1 MPMNATADSVRA
13 QILAILGAWG
23 MPADMAETT
32 AEVMVETDLMGVD
45 SHGIS
50 MVMMYDGMRRDGQL
64 SLDARPKIE
73 RDAGAV
79 VLMDGCASLGHYVS
93 FCAMKLAI
101 EKARAFGI
109 GVVAVRNSHHF
120 GAAGYY
126 ARLASDAGMI
136 GLVTSAARNLLM
148 VPTRAAEPMLG
159 TNPIAFAAPAA
170 TQRPFVLD
178 MATTT
183 VAGNKVKVYHLK
195 DKPLPEG
202 WVLDEKGVPV
212 TDPHAGYDRLFN
224 ARGGGI
230 TPLGG
235 TAEMGSH
242 KGYGLAMMA
251 HILSGTL
258 AGAAFP
264 AIHKPKRKKGQP
276 DDIGHFFLALNP
288 GAVRGPGEFEAQLD
302 AELAALRGTKPA
314 DPAKPV
320 LIPGDPEDQERARR
334 LEAGIPIP
342 DSLSQHVRDV
352 AAGCGV
358 EFLLRDAG

>member
-13 QILAILGAWG
+13 QILAILAAWG

-64 SLDARPKIE
+64 DLEARPRIE

-79 VLMDGCASLGHYVS
+79 VLMDGGASLGHYVS

-148 VPTRAAEPMLG
+148 VPTHAAEPMLG
-159 TNPIAFAAPAA
+159 TNPIAFAAPADK
-170 TQRPFVLD
+170 QRPFMLD

-183 VAGNKVKVYHLK
+183 VAGNKVKVHHLK

-235 TAEMGSH
+235 TAAMGSH

-251 HILSGTL
+251 HILAGTL
-258 AGAAFP
+258 PGAAFP
-264 AIHKPKRKKGQP
+264 AIHKPKRRKGQP
-276 DDIGHFFLALNP
+276 DDIGHFFLALSP
-288 GAVRGPGEFEAQLD
+288 GAVRAPGEFEAQLD
-302 AELAALRGTKPA
+302 EELAALRATKPA
-314 DPAKPV
+314 DPAQPV
-320 LIPGDPEDQERARR
+320 LIPGDPEDRERARR
-334 LEAGIPIP
+334 LDAGIPIP
-342 DSLSQHVRDV
+342 DSLAKLVRDV
-352 AAGCGV
+352 AAGCGAG
-358 EFLLRDAG
+358 FLLKDA

>member
-13 QILAILGAWG
+13 QILAILHAWG

-64 SLDARPKIE
+64 SLDARPQIE

-79 VLMDGCASLGHYVS
+79 VLMDGGASLGHYVS

-170 TQRPFVLD
+170 TERPFVLD

-195 DKPLPEG
+195 DKVLPDG
-202 WVLDEKGVPV
+202 WVLDEKGAPV

-235 TAEMGSH
+235 TSDMGSH

-288 GAVRGPGEFEAQLD
+288 GSVRAPGAFEAQLD
-302 AELAALRGTKPA
+302 EEIAALRATKPV

-320 LIPGDPEDQERARR
+320 LIPGDPEDQERVRR
-334 LEAGIPIP
+334 QREGIPIP
-342 DSLSQHVRDV
+342 DSLAEHVRNV
-352 AAGCGV
+352 ARGCNV
-358 EFLLRDAG
+358 PFLLQEAG